1 VAAGPVRKGLGNL
14 ERRMTG
20 LISRVDLE
28 TRESKVKVRQAVKWF
43 SAAL

>member
-14 ERRMTG
+14 VRMTG

-28 TRESKVKVRQAVKWF
+28 ARESNVKVRQAVKWF
-43 SAAL
+43 SAPL